1 MTAAVLAFSSSEVE
15 PSTIP
20 TLGGMNTPL
29 IPVLE
34 GAF

>member
-1 MTAAVLAFSSSEVE
+1 LAFSSSEVE

-20 TLGGMNTPL
+20 TLGGMRTPL
-29 IPVLE
+29 DPVRF